1 MRRVTV
7 LLIAVAMVAASCS
20 SGATGTTTTA
30 DEAVTTTTTSTVTT
44 TVPVTTAT
52 VDQTTTTASVSDD
65 EVTITK
71 DIVYL
76 EMGGNEYLVDVYV
89 PNGEGPWAVVVAL
102 HGGGVYK
109 DDSFTTGVAEAAAEA
124 GMLVFAPNW
133 VVNWPPFSDLD
144 AEFIKSAMRPAVLC
158 ALAFAQQEAAGYGG
172 DPDRTVVYGYSG
184 GGTSGSDLVLDSS
197 ADLAEGCLT
206 QTPPVAP
213 VGGVFGDA
221 EHFYHPAW
229 WDGAFDEDAEA
240 MQAITADS
248 IDPASWTA
256 DLSTRFRIWAASA
269 GSFPRTFDDPW
280 DEDGWF
286 ALRDPDGTIRADLD
300 ELGELDDGI
309 ISYIDAGLLL
319 ATRLQQAGYDATFEI
334 VPGDHMTALRVP
346 EVVAYLLDAAG
357 TE

>member
-7 LLIAVAMVAASCS
+7 LLVAVAMLAAGCS
-20 SGATGTTTTA
+20 SGAT
-30 DEAVTTTTTSTVTT
+30 DTTTTSTTVTTAAPTTT
-44 TVPVTTAT
+44 TVPVTTTT
-52 VDQTTTTASVSDD
+52 VAQTATTASASDA
-65 EVTITK
+65 EVIITN

-76 EMGGNEYLVDVYV
+76 EMDGDEYLVDVYV
-89 PNGEGPWAVVVAL
+89 PNGEGPWPVVVAL

-109 DDSFTTGVAEAAAEA
+109 NDSFTTGVAKAAAEA

-133 VVNWPPFSDLD
+133 VAKWKPFSDLD
-144 AEFIKSAMRPAVLC
+144 ADFIQSEARPALLC
-158 ALAFAQQEAAGYGG
+158 ALAFTQQEAPGYGG
-172 DPDRTVVYGYSG
+172 DPDHTVVYGYSG
-184 GGTSGSDLVLDSS
+184 GGTSGSDFVLSALGSS
-197 ADLAEGCLT
+197 ADLAEGCLS
-206 QTPPVAP
+206 QTMPVAP

-221 EHFYHPAW
+221 EHFYHPGW

-240 MQAITADS
+240 MQAITAEG
-248 IDPASWTA
+248 IDPAFWSA
-256 DLSTRFRIWAASA
+256 DLSTRFRIWVASE
-269 GSFPRTFDDPW
+269 GSFPRMFGDPW

-286 ALRDPDGTIRADLD
+286 AQRDPDGTIREDLD
-300 ELGELDDGI
+300 KLGELDDGV

-334 VPGDHMTALRVP
+334 VPGDHMTALRIP